1 MYKLE
6 KYKVSII
13 EILAILILFSIK
25 VSLFSSLLENE
36 NISKIVIF
44 LSLLYMVCV
53 MSLINLFNNR
63 TKKILFILSYALI
76 SIIMFIDV
84 IYFKYF
90 NQLPSIISMKQVSQ
104 LNAIKDSINYLISN
118 RELLLLGDVIPIC
131 IYTLLKSKS
140 EDYNYK
146 KYSSCLT
153 ITSVIAIVIVTTFIN
168 TTNTSIN
175 LYMQEFFSYHV
186 NDIYNSLLAK
196 NDIKNIDMVFNN
208 EEEIPIDKRKYYGIA
223 KGRDVITIQVESLQ
237 NFVINSYYEGQE
249 ITPNLNKLL
258 KEDSIYYSNYYQ
270 QLGRGNTSDAEF
282 VTHNSLYPA
291 MDGQTYSKYYNNKYF
306 GLPWIL
312 KDKGYDTIAFHGY
325 DGSFWNRD
333 KAYPYQGFDK
343 FISQKD
349 FEIKDHVGFGLVD
362 KDFFD
367 QTMKHIKDLKSPYYA
382 FLVTLTSHHPYEI
395 PDKYKTIKLNDEH
408 KGTIFGSY
416 IESIRYVDEAIGEFI
431 EDLKNEGLYDN
442 TIINIYGDHFG
453 LSSKDE
459 AIKSI
464 MTDYLGIKYDF
475 DEMMN
480 IPLIIHIPNS
490 NMSLSQDITGGQIDF
505 LPTVLNLL
513 GIENKKGIMI
523 GRDLNNSKSGFV
535 AQQTYM
541 IKGSFIADD
550 IIFEMSRDEIYSNS
564 RAWNIKTKEKI
575 DVGKCRKW
583 YEKAIEEI
591 NISDYILR
599 KNILE
604 KSMSQIEE

>member
-1 MYKLE
+1 MYKLG

-13 EILAILILFSIK
+13 EILTILILFSIK

-36 NISKIVIF
+36 NISKIVVF
-44 LSLLYMVCV
+44 LSLLYMVCI
-53 MSLINLFNNR
+53 MSFVSLFNNKI
-63 TKKILFILSYALI
+63 KKILFTLSYALI
-76 SIIMFIDV
+76 SIIMFMDV

-90 NQLPSIISMKQVSQ
+90 NQLPSIISMKQVLQ

-118 RELLLLGDVIPIC
+118 KELLLLGDIIPIC
-131 IYTLLKSKS
+131 IYTIFKSNS
-140 EDYNYK
+140 GVHSYK

-153 ITSVIAIVIVTTFIN
+153 ITLVIAIVIVTTFIN
-168 TTNTSIN
+168 TTSTSIN

-186 NDIYNSLLAK
+186 NDIYSSLLAK

-208 EEEIPIDKRKYYGIA
+208 EEETSIEKRKYYGIA
-223 KGRDVITIQVESLQ
+223 KDRDVITIQVESLQ
-237 NFVINSYYEGQE
+237 NFVINSHYEGQE

-312 KDKGYDTIAFHGY
+312 KDMGYSTIAFHGY

-349 FEIKDHVGFGLVD
+349 FEIKDHIGFGLAD

-367 QTMKHIKDLKSPYYA
+367 QSMEHIKELKSPYYA

-395 PDKYKTIKLNDEH
+395 PDKYKTIKLNDKH
-408 KGTIFGSY
+408 KGTIFGNY
-416 IESIRYVDEAIGEFI
+416 IESIRYADEAIGEFI
-431 EDLKNEGLYDN
+431 EDLKKEGLYDN
-442 TIINIYGDHFG
+442 AIINIYGDHFG

-459 AIKSI
+459 EIKNI

-480 IPLIIHIPNS
+480 VPLIMHIPNS
-490 NMSLSQDITGGQIDF
+490 NISLNQDITGGQIDF

-523 GRDLNNSKSGFV
+523 GRDLNNSSSGFV

-564 RAWNIKTKEKI
+564 RAWNTKTKEKI
-575 DVGKCRKW
+575 DVEECRKW
-583 YEKAIEEI
+583 YEKAIKQI
-591 NISDYILR
+591 NLSDYILR

-604 KSMSQIEE
+604 KSMVQIEE